1 MVVIIDDY
9 TNIHTRRHCD
19 TRQQM
24 NISHMATVLVRVF
37 DLPAVPV
44 QPQSPNM
51 PGGINIHLLQTDF
64 RANMHFFFSTF
75 ATTAPVQLT
84 QQFFDPHME
93 RLRLTTHMY
102 GEGNNVRQLRGVEN
116 TFLIDCTPQP
126 LKSYANYGE
135 AAQIYLATPLAEY
148 LKKIIVLIPGDWPS
162 QFYQRQLSYN
172 TDAHSP
178 LRHTT
183 ATMGPLH
190 VSLNAQENVVRKFIL
205 FFKGLYQHLFN
216 KQLANK
222 PKPWRVTLLLELV
235 YGGWTI
241 IRQPVLARLQRFKD
255 VQFLTLINLVD
266 NYVPLTF
273 AIYSVYFKSNA
284 FDL

>member
-19 TRQQM
+19 TRKQM

-148 LKKIIVLIPGDWPS
+148 LKKI
-162 QFYQRQLSYN
+162 YR
-172 TDAHSP
+172 
-178 LRHTT
+178 
-183 ATMGPLH
+183 
-190 VSLNAQENVVRKFIL
+190 
-205 FFKGLYQHLFN
+205 FN
-216 KQLANK
+216 
-222 PKPWRVTLLLELV
+222 PW
-235 YGGWTI
+235 
-241 IRQPVLARLQRFKD
+241 
-255 VQFLTLINLVD
+255 
-266 NYVPLTF
+266 
-273 AIYSVYFKSNA
+273 
-284 FDL
+284 